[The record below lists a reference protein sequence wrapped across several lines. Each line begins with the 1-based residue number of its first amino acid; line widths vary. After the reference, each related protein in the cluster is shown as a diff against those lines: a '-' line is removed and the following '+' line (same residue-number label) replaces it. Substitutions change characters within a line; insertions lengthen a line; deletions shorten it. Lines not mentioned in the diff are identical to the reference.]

1 MSEGNNKETLLQVS
15 ETSSENIGS
24 SSSNS
29 EQTSKVSMKKIVEF
43 HCFSIKVFKTCK
55 NKLLFLVT
63 FLTYE
68 GGSGVPRKYK

>member
-29 EQTSKVSMKKIVEF
+29 EQTSKVSMKTIVEF
-43 HCFSIKVFKTCK
+43 HSFSISFE
-55 NKLLFLVT
+55 NMQKLLI
-63 FLTYE
+63 
-68 GGSGVPRKYK
+68 